1 MSKDP
6 FQILAD
12 ELTLMRGEMD
22 QLRRTSLNKDEAK
35 ALNDIVAKAAEFMAQ
50 TTKAAPAE
58 IQAALKADRDQMAH
72 SATQVATEAAQGVM
86 TEIRH
91 DLTNECVRLS
101 EAAQKARRAAWRWDG
116 EIFVLLTSVL
126 VAGALFGV
134 LGMAGIQG
142 RGDGREFGKNPGA
155 YCGAAGGRITE
166 QEDGSSYCWIWVKN
180 RPSKN
185 P

>member
-12 ELTLMRGEMD
+12 ELTLVRGDMD
-22 QLRRTSLNKDEAK
+22 RLQRTSLNKDEAK

-58 IQAALKADRDQMAH
+58 IQAALKADRDQMAY

-101 EAAQKARRAAWRWDG
+101 EAARKAIRSKWLWDG
-116 EIFVLLTSVL
+116 ELALML
-126 VAGALFGV
+126 VAAVAIGAF
-134 LGMAGIQG
+134 LGAVVEVVIQG
-142 RGDGREFGKNPGA
+142 RGDGRDFGRFPGI
-155 YCGAAGGRITE
+155 YCETAGGQIMERT
-166 QEDGSSYCWIWVKN
+166 DGSSYCWIWIKK
-180 RPSKN
+180 PAQ
-185 P
+185 

>member
-12 ELTLMRGEMD
+12 ELTLMRGEVD
-22 QLRRTSLNKDEAK
+22 RLQRTSLNKDEASK
-35 ALNDIVAKAAEFMAQ
+35 LNDIVAKAAEFMAQ

-72 SATQVATEAAQGVM
+72 SAVLVATEAAQSVM

-101 EAAQKARRAAWRWDG
+101 EAAGEARREVWRWFG
-116 EIFVLLTSVL
+116 GFWVWLTSML
-126 VAGALFGV
+126 AAGALFGV
-134 LGMAGIQG
+134 LAMAGIQG
-142 RGDGREFGKNPGA
+142 RGDAREFGKNPRFYFPILRVRATGFQPV
-155 YCGAAGGRITE
+155 CF
-166 QEDGSSYCWIWVKN
+166 S
-180 RPSKN
+180 
-185 P
+185 

>member
-12 ELTLMRGEMD
+12 ELTLVRGEVGRL
-22 QLRRTSLNKDEAK
+22 QRTSLNKDEAK

-58 IQAALKADRDQMAH
+58 IQAALKADRDQMAY

-116 EIFVLLTSVL
+116 EIFALLALAFT
-126 VAGALFGV
+126 AGAFLGV
-134 LGMAGIQG
+134 MGLSGIQG
-142 RGDGREFGKNPGA
+142 RGDGRDFGKYPRS
-155 YCGAAGGRITE
+155 YCGAAGGQIIERS
-166 QEDGSSYCWIWVKN
+166 DGSSYCRVWIKK
-180 RPSKN
+180 PAQ
-185 P
+185 